1 MGGTSFPLLLLRN
14 RNFDWLMGL
23 KLLLAKFD
31 PLLALF
37 SGIFGV
43 LSVFLFSNVQGPGD
57 CDQDDSLGSVS

>member
-1 MGGTSFPLLLLRN
+1 V
-14 RNFDWLMGL
+14 GL
-23 KLLLAKFD
+23 KLVLAIFD